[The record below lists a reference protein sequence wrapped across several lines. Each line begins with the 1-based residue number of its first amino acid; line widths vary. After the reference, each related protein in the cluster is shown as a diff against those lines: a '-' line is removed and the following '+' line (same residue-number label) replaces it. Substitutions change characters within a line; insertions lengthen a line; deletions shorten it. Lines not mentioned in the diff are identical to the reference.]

1 MIKSISLLTRKP
13 EISRAEF
20 IAHWTQVHAPLAHA
34 VPGVRRYVLSLIQQ
48 EPTRADVPTQQ
59 VQADGIA
66 ELWYDDIESWRAAY
80 ASPEGRALHADGA
93 TFIGQIKT
101 FITEEMVIIP
111 RDGPK

>member
-1 MIKSISLLTRKP
+1 
-13 EISRAEF
+13 
-20 IAHWTQVHAPLAHA
+20 
-34 VPGVRRYVLSLIQQ
+34 
-48 EPTRADVPTQQ
+48 

-111 RDGPK
+111 RDGQK